1 MNWGGQ
7 KNFARSARS
16 VSCALLQMLL
26 AKRTKK
32 ISIRFNLA
40 ILSHFVCILSNFVRL
55 VPNRGRSRVQMC
67 ILMHEICK
75 INQNSGENRRDN
87 ELGGSDLTPP
97 VQIFGLN
104 WGG

>member
-16 VSCALLQMLL
+16 VLCALLQMLR

-32 ISIRFNLA
+32 ISIRFNLD
-40 ILSHFVCILSNFVRL
+40 ILSLFVGVLSNFVRL

-75 INQNSGENRRDN
+75 KIKIQGKINGTMNW
-87 ELGGSDLTPP
+87 
-97 VQIFGLN
+97 
-104 WGG
+104 WGGQIRPPQFKYLV

>member
-7 KNFARSARS
+7 KNFARSARR
-16 VSCALLQMLL
+16 VLCALLQMLR

-40 ILSHFVCILSNFVRL
+40 FLSHSVGVLSNFVRL

-67 ILMHEICK
+67 ILMHEMCK
-75 INQNSGENRRDN
+75 
-87 ELGGSDLTPP
+87 
-97 VQIFGLN
+97 QIKIQGKIDGTMN
-104 WGG
+104 WGGQIRPPQFKYLV